1 MHFSHSFGT
10 YAYGKTRRSVMS
22 QRKMKTRKSRKPKH
36 APSLAEDLGALLSV
50 VEGELR
56 GLILLTLLTG
66 HPPRQTVGLKW
77 KDVVPLVEQLSF
89 YFSTT
94 NQSRQPD
101 ALLFPG
107 LAKLPPHLLDGS
119 TKPRGNRR
127 QSLTALRHLFT
138 QTFEAEG
145 VIKPE

>member
-1 MHFSHSFGT
+1 MSRHRLESRSSPSFMSWRAHPLHLYLPGT
-10 YAYGKTRRSVMS
+10 AEFIPTRNALFPFFWNIRLRQNKTERDE

-77 KDVVPLVEQLSF
+77 KDVVPLVEQLRSEERRVGKECR
-89 YFSTT
+89 
-94 NQSRQPD
+94 SRWSPY
-101 ALLFPG
+101 
-107 LAKLPPHLLDGS
+107 H
-119 TKPRGNRR
+119 
-127 QSLTALRHLFT
+127 
-138 QTFEAEG
+138 
-145 VIKPE
+145 